1 MTPKLIAVAFAA
13 TAMMAVPFAAMAEEA
28 PRPRI
33 TVTGEGEASAAPDTA
48 VLSLVVLQEK
58 PTAREALTANNDTMA
73 KVLDAMKKAGIAE
86 RDLQTSGFSIDP
98 RYVYPENKNGQQPQA
113 PKIVGYAVSNSL
125 SVRVRDLKKVGEILD
140 QSVTLGVNQGGNL
153 TFTNDKPDTI
163 IEEARKKAVANAIAK
178 AKTLTEAAGVEV
190 GKVIEISEQSF
201 QPRPYAAGAPRV
213 KMMAAEASDSVPVA
227 AGENSYNVTV
237 NVTFELKN

>member
-1 MTPKLIAVAFAA
+1 MTSKILSLAFAT
-13 TAMMAVPFAAMAEEA
+13 TALMAVPFAALADEA

-33 TVTGEGEASAAPDTA
+33 TVTGEGQASAAPDMA

-58 PTAREALTANNDTMA
+58 PTAREALTANNEAMA

-98 RYVYPENKNGQQPQA
+98 RYVYPDNKDNTQPPEA

-125 SVRVRDLKKVGEILD
+125 TVRVRDLKKVGDILD

-153 TFTNDKPDTI
+153 TFTNDKPESVV
-163 IEEARKKAVANAIAK
+163 EEARKKAVANAMAK
-178 AKTLTEAAGVEV
+178 AKTLTEAAGVSL
-190 GKVIEISEQSF
+190 GKVVEISEQSYS
-201 QPRPYAAGAPRV
+201 PRPMPMGQA
-213 KMMAAEASDSVPVA
+213 KMMTAAPADSVPVA
-227 AGENSYNVTV
+227 TGENTYNVNV

>member
-1 MTPKLIAVAFAA
+1 MTPKFLAVAFAA

-33 TVTGEGEASAAPDTA
+33 TVTGEGEATAAPDMA
-48 VLSLVVLQEK
+48 IVSLVVLQEK
-58 PTAREALTANNDTMA
+58 PTAREALTANNETMA

-86 RDLQTSGFSIDP
+86 RDLQTSGFNIDP
-98 RYVYPENKNGQQPQA
+98 RYVYPDNKQGQPPQA

-153 TFTNDKPDTI
+153 TFTNDKPEAI
-163 IEEARKKAVANAIAK
+163 VEEARKKAVANAIAK
-178 AKTLTEAAGVEV
+178 AKTLTAAAGVEV
-190 GKVIEISEQSF
+190 GKVIEISEQTF
-201 QPRPYAAGAPRV
+201 QPRPYGGAPRA

>member
-1 MTPKLIAVAFAA
+1 MTPKFLAVAFAA

-33 TVTGEGEASAAPDTA
+33 TVTGEGEATAAPDMA
-48 VLSLVVLQEK
+48 IVSLVVLQEK
-58 PTAREALTANNDTMA
+58 PTAREALTANNETMA
-73 KVLDAMKKAGIAE
+73 KVLDAMKKAGIPE
-86 RDLQTSGFSIDP
+86 RALQTAGFNIDP
-98 RYVYPENKNGQQPQA
+98 RYVYPDNKQGQPPQA

-153 TFTNDKPDTI
+153 TFTNDKPEAI
-163 IEEARKKAVANAIAK
+163 VEEARKKAVANAIAK
-178 AKTLTEAAGVEV
+178 AKTLTAAAGVEM
-190 GKVIEISEQSF
+190 GKVIEISEQTF
-201 QPRPYAAGAPRV
+201 QPRPYGGAPRA

>member
-1 MTPKLIAVAFAA
+1 MTPKFLAVAFAA

-33 TVTGEGEASAAPDTA
+33 TVSGEGEATAAPDMA
-48 VLSLVVLQEK
+48 IVSLVVLQEK
-58 PTAREALTANNDTMA
+58 PTAREALTANNETMA

-86 RDLQTSGFSIDP
+86 RDLQTSGFNIDP
-98 RYVYPENKNGQQPQA
+98 RYVYPENKQGQPPQA

-153 TFTNDKPDTI
+153 TFTNDKPETI
-163 IEEARKKAVANAIAK
+163 VEEARKKAVANAIAK
-178 AKTLTEAAGVEV
+178 AKTLTAAAGVEV
-190 GKVIEISEQSF
+190 GKVIEISEQTF
-201 QPRPYAAGAPRV
+201 QPRPYGGAPRA

>member
-1 MTPKLIAVAFAA
+1 MTPKFLAVAVAA

-28 PRPRI
+28 PRPHI
-33 TVTGEGEASAAPDTA
+33 TVTGQGEAAAAPDMA

-58 PTAREALTANNDTMA
+58 PTAREALTANNETMA

-98 RYVYPENKNGQQPQA
+98 RYVYPENKQGEQPKA

-125 SVRVRDLKKVGEILD
+125 SVRVRDLKKVGDILD

-153 TFTNDKPDTI
+153 TFTNDKPETI
-163 IEEARKKAVANAIAK
+163 LEEARKKAVADAIAK

-190 GKVIEISEQSF
+190 GKIIEISEQSF
-201 QPRPYAAGAPRV
+201 QPRPYEMAGRA
-213 KMMAAEASDSVPVA
+213 KMMAAPASDSVPVA

>member
-1 MTPKLIAVAFAA
+1 MTPKFLAVAFAA

-33 TVTGEGEASAAPDTA
+33 TVSGEGEATAAPDMA
-48 VLSLVVLQEK
+48 IVSLVVLQEK
-58 PTAREALTANNDTMA
+58 PTAREALTANNETMA
-73 KVLDAMKKAGIAE
+73 MVLDAMKKAGIAE
-86 RDLQTSGFSIDP
+86 RDLQTSGFNIDP
-98 RYVYPENKNGQQPQA
+98 RYVYPENKQGQPPQA

-153 TFTNDKPDTI
+153 TFTNDKPETI
-163 IEEARKKAVANAIAK
+163 VEEARKKAVANAIAK
-178 AKTLTEAAGVEV
+178 AKTLTAAAGVEV
-190 GKVIEISEQSF
+190 GKVIEISEQTF
-201 QPRPYAAGAPRV
+201 QPRPYGGAPRA

>member
-1 MTPKLIAVAFAA
+1 MTPKFLAVAFAA

-33 TVTGEGEASAAPDTA
+33 TVSGEGEATAAPDMA
-48 VLSLVVLQEK
+48 IVSLVVLQEK
-58 PTAREALTANNDTMA
+58 PTAREALTANNETMA
-73 KVLDAMKKAGIAE
+73 MVLDAMKKAGIAE
-86 RDLQTSGFSIDP
+86 RDLQTSGFNIDP
-98 RYVYPENKNGQQPQA
+98 RYVYPENKQGQPPQA

-153 TFTNDKPDTI
+153 TFTNDKPETI
-163 IEEARKKAVANAIAK
+163 VEEARKKAVANAIAK
-178 AKTLTEAAGVEV
+178 AKTLTAAAGVEV
-190 GKVIEISEQSF
+190 GKVIEISEQTF
-201 QPRPYAAGAPRV
+201 QPRPYGGAPRA

-227 AGENSYNVTV
+227 AGENSYNVTDRKSV
-237 NVTFELKN
+237 V

>member
-1 MTPKLIAVAFAA
+1 MTPKFLAVAFAA
-13 TAMMAVPFAAMAEEA
+13 TAMMAVPFAAMADET

-33 TVTGEGEASAAPDTA
+33 TVTGEGEATAAPDMA
-48 VLSLVVLQEK
+48 IVSLVVLQEK
-58 PTAREALTANNDTMA
+58 PTAREALTANNETMA

-86 RDLQTSGFSIDP
+86 RDLQTSGFNIDP
-98 RYVYPENKNGQQPQA
+98 RYVYPDNKQGQPPQA

-153 TFTNDKPDTI
+153 TFTNDKPETI
-163 IEEARKKAVANAIAK
+163 VEEARKKAVANAIAK
-178 AKTLTEAAGVEV
+178 AKTLTAAAGVEV
-190 GKVIEISEQSF
+190 GKVIEISEQTF
-201 QPRPYAAGAPRV
+201 QPRPYGGAPRAT
-213 KMMAAEASDSVPVA
+213 MMAAEASDSVPVA

>member
-1 MTPKLIAVAFAA
+1 MTSKFLSLAFAT
-13 TAMMAVPFAAMAEEA
+13 TAMMAVPFAALADEA

-33 TVTGEGEASAAPDTA
+33 IVTGEGEAAAAPDMA
-48 VLSLVVLQEK
+48 IISMVVLQEK
-58 PTAREALTANNDTMA
+58 PTAREALTANNEAMA

-98 RYVYPENKNGQQPQA
+98 RYVYPDNNNTQPPQA

-125 SVRVRDLKKVGEILD
+125 TVRVRDLKKVGEILD

-153 TFTNDKPDTI
+153 TFTNDKPEAI
-163 IEEARKKAVANAIAK
+163 LEEARKKAVASAIAK
-178 AKTLTEAAGVEV
+178 AKTLTEAAGVGL

-201 QPRPYAAGAPRV
+201 NPSPMPMGRA
-213 KMMAAEASDSVPVA
+213 KMMAAAPADSVPVA
-227 AGENSYNVTV
+227 AGENTYNVNV

>member
-1 MTPKLIAVAFAA
+1 MTLKFLSLAFAT
-13 TAMMAVPFAAMAEEA
+13 TAMMAVPFAALADET

-33 TVTGEGEASAAPDTA
+33 VVTGEGEAAAAPDMA
-48 VLSLVVLQEK
+48 IISMVVLQEK
-58 PTAREALTANNDTMA
+58 PTAREALTANNEAMA

-98 RYVYPENKNGQQPQA
+98 RYVYPDNKDNTQPPEA

-125 SVRVRDLKKVGEILD
+125 TVRVRDLKKVGEILD

-153 TFTNDKPDTI
+153 TFTNDKPDAI
-163 IEEARKKAVANAIAK
+163 LEEARKKAVASAIAK
-178 AKTLTEAAGVEV
+178 AKTLTEAAGVGL

-201 QPRPYAAGAPRV
+201 NPSPMPIGRA
-213 KMMAAEASDSVPVA
+213 KMMAAAPADSVPVA
-227 AGENSYNVTV
+227 AGENTYNVNV

>member
-1 MTPKLIAVAFAA
+1 
-13 TAMMAVPFAAMAEEA
+13 MMAVPFAAMAEEA

-33 TVTGEGEASAAPDTA
+33 TVTGEGEATAAPDMA
-48 VLSLVVLQEK
+48 IVSLVVLQEK
-58 PTAREALTANNDTMA
+58 PTAREALTANNETMA

-86 RDLQTSGFSIDP
+86 RDLQTSGFNIDP
-98 RYVYPENKNGQQPQA
+98 RYVYPDNKQGQPPQA

-153 TFTNDKPDTI
+153 TFTNDKPEAI
-163 IEEARKKAVANAIAK
+163 VEEARKKAVANAIAK
-178 AKTLTEAAGVEV
+178 AKTLTAAAGVEM
-190 GKVIEISEQSF
+190 GKVIEISEQTF
-201 QPRPYAAGAPRV
+201 QPRPYGGAPRA

>member
-1 MTPKLIAVAFAA
+1 MTSKILSLAFAT
-13 TAMMAVPFAAMAEEA
+13 TALMAVPFAALADEA

-33 TVTGEGEASAAPDTA
+33 TVTGEGQASAAPDMA

-58 PTAREALTANNDTMA
+58 PTAREALTANNEAMA

-86 RDLQTSGFSIDP
+86 RDLQTSGFSIDL
-98 RYVYPENKNGQQPQA
+98 RYVSPDNKDNTQPPEA

-125 SVRVRDLKKVGEILD
+125 TVRVRDLKKVGDILD

-153 TFTNDKPDTI
+153 TFTNDKPEAVV
-163 IEEARKKAVANAIAK
+163 EEARKKAVANAMAK
-178 AKTLTEAAGVEV
+178 AKTLTEAAGVSL
-190 GKVIEISEQSF
+190 GKVVEISEQSYS
-201 QPRPYAAGAPRV
+201 PRPMPMGQA
-213 KMMAAEASDSVPVA
+213 KMMTAAPADSVPVA
-227 AGENSYNVTV
+227 TGENTYNVNV

>member
-1 MTPKLIAVAFAA
+1 MTPKFLAVAFAA

-33 TVTGEGEASAAPDTA
+33 TVTGEGEATAAPDMA
-48 VLSLVVLQEK
+48 IVSLVVLQEK
-58 PTAREALTANNDTMA
+58 PTAREALTANNETMA

-86 RDLQTSGFSIDP
+86 RDLQTSGFNIDP
-98 RYVYPENKNGQQPQA
+98 RYVYPDNKQGQPPQA

-153 TFTNDKPDTI
+153 TFTNDKPETI
-163 IEEARKKAVANAIAK
+163 VEEARKKAVANAIAK
-178 AKTLTEAAGVEV
+178 AKTLTAAAGVEV
-190 GKVIEISEQSF
+190 GKVIEISEQTF
-201 QPRPYAAGAPRV
+201 QPRPYGGAPRA